1 MIMGGES
8 LNGVQFNIDVEDSVV
23 VLKVFVDGRYTSWI
37 EFGEGQME
45 HLISEAENALSTLK
59 DILEAKGDKK

>member
-1 MIMGGES
+1 MIRDGES